1 MPTRYIYNFPL
12 RAQSIGQKST
22 VTDFPIISRRTEP
35 GQENPRIWHQHDCLE
50 IAVVLSGTAVHI
62 LGDQSAPIR
71 EGDVLLIGPNLV
83 HGYEECST
91 LGLYNVLYNSTKLPV
106 PILDGEDIPAFQRF
120 LPAKFENPPH
130 GYSPSPIAHFP
141 DRDALNQAVWQI
153 DRIHQELTT
162 ASLGN
167 MFAGFARL
175 LDFLVTIM
183 RLVESVEPPDMPP
196 RQWIFP
202 LEEILAFLNKNYTRR
217 IALTTLVKMSH
228 LSERSFQVKFKKL
241 TGHTVSGYLLQK
253 RLAKAKANLER
264 NTTDSIQN
272 IAFDCGFEDPNYFIR
287 QFRRTF
293 GFPPGKYRRQV
304 AKPKP

>member
-167 MFAGFARL
+167 MFAAFARL

-287 QFRRTF
+287 QFRRAF
-293 GFPPGKYRRQV
+293 GFPPDKYRRQV

>member
-1 MPTRYIYNFPL
+1 
-12 RAQSIGQKST
+12 
-22 VTDFPIISRRTEP
+22 
-35 GQENPRIWHQHDCLE
+35 
-50 IAVVLSGTAVHI
+50 
-62 LGDQSAPIR
+62 
-71 EGDVLLIGPNLV
+71 
-83 HGYEECST
+83 
-91 LGLYNVLYNSTKLPV
+91 
-106 PILDGEDIPAFQRF
+106 
-120 LPAKFENPPH
+120 
-130 GYSPSPIAHFP
+130 
-141 DRDALNQAVWQI
+141 
-153 DRIHQELTT
+153 
-162 ASLGN
+162 
-167 MFAGFARL
+167 FAGFARL

-287 QFRRTF
+287 QFRRAF
-293 GFPPGKYRRQV
+293 GFPPDKYRRQV

>member
-1 MPTRYIYNFPL
+1 MPTRDIYNFPL
-12 RAQSIGQKST
+12 RDQSIRQKST
-22 VTDFPIISRRTEP
+22 VAGFPVISRRTEP

-62 LGDQSAPIR
+62 LSDQSAPIR

-106 PILDGEDIPAFQRF
+106 PIMDGEDIPAFKRF
-120 LPAKFENPPH
+120 LPAKFENPQS

-141 DRDALNQAVWQI
+141 DRAALDQAVWQI

-175 LDFLVTIM
+175 LDFLVTIL
-183 RLVESVEPPDMPP
+183 RLVESTEPPTVPP

-202 LEEILAFLNKNYTRR
+202 LEEILAFL
-217 IALTTLVKMSH
+217 
-228 LSERSFQVKFKKL
+228 
-241 TGHTVSGYLLQK
+241 
-253 RLAKAKANLER
+253 
-264 NTTDSIQN
+264 
-272 IAFDCGFEDPNYFIR
+272 
-287 QFRRTF
+287 
-293 GFPPGKYRRQV
+293 
-304 AKPKP
+304 